1 MSVCGECKVGCAV
14 FIVYDVCTSNNYWDC
29 LDSSILSLSPARAV
43 NHVWV
48 LEAQEGCNWDWSLEL
63 SELGDD
69 EAVGL
74 FLRSLFIEPWT
85 GG

>member
-1 MSVCGECKVGCAV
+1 MFGSWGL
-14 FIVYDVCTSNNYWDC
+14 WR
-29 LDSSILSLSPARAV
+29 LRRAELG
-43 NHVWV
+43 
-48 LEAQEGCNWDWSLEL
+48 LELEL